1 MNVQEGGTMLNRT
14 ATIDWVARARD
25 VAPLIAR
32 AADRIEQEREIS
44 AEVITAL
51 HDAELF
57 RLLLPRA
64 CGGHEIEPAI
74 YLQVVEEI
82 AKADASTAWCLNQ
95 GSGGTVAA
103 AFLKPDVAQAIFGDR
118 RAVVASGPTLGT
130 AVAVDGGYRVS
141 GAWAFASGSKH
152 ATWMAAHCLVKEAD
166 GTPRLGPDDEPF
178 QRTMLFPKRHA
189 TFTDIWHVI
198 GLKGTGSD
206 KYEIADL
213 FVPADYSYTREFA
226 PDRRQTGPLYRFSNY
241 QLFGVGF
248 AGVALGLAR
257 ASLDVFIRLAREKTP
272 HNTGQVLRENAHV
285 QFQTGLAEAR
295 LQSARAYLLQML
307 REMWEQAVQ
316 GKGSTPDQRAML
328 RLATSFAIVQAR
340 DVVDMVYEAAGA
352 TAIFASNPFERRF
365 RDMHT
370 VSQQVQAHA
379 SNFELIGQYLLGM
392 EPKSR
397 FL

>member
-1 MNVQEGGTMLNRT
+1 VEQVAMLTRT
-14 ATIDWVARARD
+14 TAIDWIARAKD
-25 VAPLIAR
+25 VAPAIAR
-32 AADRIEQEREIS
+32 AADRIEREREIPD
-44 AEVITAL
+44 EVMTAL
-51 HDAELF
+51 HDRQLF
-57 RLLLPRA
+57 RMLLARS
-64 CGGHEIEPAI
+64 CGGGETEPAVYVQAI
-74 YLQVVEEI
+74 EEI
-82 AKADASTAWCLNQ
+82 ARADASTAWCVNQ
-95 GSGGTVAA
+95 ASGGTVAA
-103 AFLKPDVAQAIFGDR
+103 AYLKPEAARTIFGDA
-118 RAVVASGPTLGT
+118 RAVAASGPTLGT

-152 ATWMAAHCLVKEAD
+152 ATWLAAHCLVQEAD
-166 GTPRLGPDDEPF
+166 GSPRFGADGEPF

-206 KYEIADL
+206 KYTVTDL

-226 PDRRQTGPLYRFSNY
+226 PDRRETGPLYRFSNY

-257 ASLDVFIRLAREKTP
+257 ASLDAFIPLAGQKTP
-272 HNTGQVLRENAHV
+272 HNTGQLLRENALV
-285 QFQTGLAEAR
+285 QFQTGFAEAQ
-295 LQSARAYLLQML
+295 LQAARIFLLQLL
-307 REMWEQAVQ
+307 RDMWELAV
-316 GKGSTPDQRAML
+316 KGEPFSVDLRARL
-328 RLATSFAIVQAR
+328 RLATTFAIVQAR
-340 DVVDMVYEAAGA
+340 DVVDTVYQAAGA

-379 SNFELIGQYLLGM
+379 SNFELIGQHLLGM
-392 EPKSR
+392 QPKSR